1 MCQFSKVIM
10 KKHNLFLIFIIIFA
24 ATVNAQWDLGVSMG
38 VDFKSAP
45 DYRDYVNAVYGPYG
59 KKLSTF
65 SSAANFSV
73 ELDYAGLKKF
83 QPGIEYSLLIDSYT
97 VTLVGGA
104 NELSYLIHR
113 PSLLGF
119 YKVEGEGYK
128 FKFGFGGGVR
138 FIEFTEKIITE
149 TRYHS
154 SGYGIIIKTEGVTK
168 IDGNIYV
175 SVGIDLRYDFFNEL
189 YNEEFDKKI
198 INFVNGDAVDLNSVS
213 GGIKLGIVY
222 SF

>member
-1 MCQFSKVIM
+1 MNKY
-10 KKHNLFLIFIIIFA
+10 NLFLIFMIVSAI
-24 ATVNAQWDLGVSMG
+24 TLNAQWDLGISMG

-65 SSAANFSV
+65 SSAANFSI
-73 ELDYAGLKKF
+73 ELDYAGLKDF

-97 VTLVGGA
+97 VTLLGGA
-104 NELSYLIHR
+104 NELSYMIHR

-119 YKVEGEGYK
+119 YKIEGEGYK
-128 FKFGFGGGVR
+128 FKFGLGGGVR

-149 TRYHS
+149 TRYNS

-168 IDGNIYV
+168 IDRNFYV
-175 SVGIDLRYDFFNEL
+175 SVGIDLRYDSFNEL
-189 YNEEFDKKI
+189 YNEELDKKI
-198 INFVNGDAVDLNSVS
+198 INFATGDAVNLNSIS